1 LTQSSLKKEV
11 GIFGLSS
18 NIINTV
24 IGAGIFVLPALVAEG
39 LGSTAV
45 SAYLFC
51 GFLISMIM
59 LCFAEVGSKI
69 SHPGGPYAYIE
80 VAFGKYVGF
89 IAALLFIISGIVSDA
104 AVSNAFFNILSS
116 LFPIIDTPTIRI
128 LFLFGIF
135 SLLAFVNVRG
145 TKQGLSLVKL
155 MTLMKTG
162 PLILLVILG
171 LGYMDL
177 SNLKWDHIP
186 GVWEVGEVSL
196 VLFFAFLGAET
207 GLTINGEVANPK
219 RTIPRS
225 IFLSIAII
233 LILYIGI
240 QTVAQGVLGA
250 DLANF
255 KDSPLSQVASVIF
268 GPIGFTLMGIGAA
281 VSMFGNLSSEIL
293 SVPRVVQS
301 AAQDGV
307 LPSKWLAKINSKYA
321 TPSNAIILYSF
332 LGLLI
337 ATVGGFK
344 QLAILVSAVVL
355 LLYLGVA
362 LAVIKLRQSHPFEK
376 GQFKIPG
383 GMTVPIIT
391 TLIIFYFLSS
401 LTMNE
406 IIGISI
412 MIVLLSILYFILKK
426 LDVFKI

>member
-1 LTQSSLKKEV
+1 MTKPSLKKEV

-24 IGAGIFVLPALVAEG
+24 IGAGIFVLPAIVAEG

-89 IAALLFIISGIVSDA
+89 VAALLFIISAIVSDA

-116 LFPIIDTPTIRI
+116 LFPVIDNPTIRI
-128 LFLFGIF
+128 IFLLSIF
-135 SLLAFVNVRG
+135 SILAFINVRG

-155 MTLMKTG
+155 VTFLKTG
-162 PLILLVILG
+162 PLVLLVILG

-240 QTVAQGVLGA
+240 QTVAQGVLGT

-362 LAVIKLRQSHPFEK
+362 LALIKLRKSHPFEK

-383 GMTVPIIT
+383 GMTVPIIS

-406 IIGISI
+406 IIGILI